1 VAAGATILTCRTAAG
16 QDDKKPA
23 AEKPV
28 EPAAK
33 QEKEKETFTAWGKE
47 VGGLQAG
54 LGFRPG
60 QKRAYSH
67 GETVTLVVRVRN
79 VGKKEVTFDYIPG
92 YFVDWPPS
100 VTDGEGKTGPQV
112 RVAGKG
118 GDHNPVQ
125 VNLAPGKEIELA
137 EVKLELR
144 PASESGNKKEN
155 TLYGTGKFQ
164 IQYERLMYT
173 GAIAIASILRAV
185 ATGNLELEIKSAPP
199 AATGKK

>member
-1 VAAGATILTCRTAAG
+1 MATP
-16 QDDKKPA
+16 QKPEQA
-23 AEKPV
+23 R
-28 EPAAK
+28 
-33 QEKEKETFTAWGKE
+33 EKEAFTAWGKE

-60 QKRAYSH
+60 EKRAYSH

-79 VGKKEVTFDYIPG
+79 VGKEKVTFDYIPG
-92 YFVDWPPS
+92 YFVDAPPS
-100 VTDGEGKTGPQV
+100 VSDGEGKTGPQV

-118 GDHNPVQ
+118 GDHNAVR

-164 IQYERLMYT
+164 IHYERLMYRS
-173 GAIAIASILRAV
+173 GAVAIASILRA
-185 ATGNLELEIKSAPP
+185 
-199 AATGKK
+199 AATGKLDLEVKTAEKK